1 MIKIIKGEDMN
12 KFKDIIKLLFTL
24 FGSCMGFFIGEM
36 DIFVYTLLCF
46 VICDYI
52 SGIIRAGFER
62 KLSSKVGFKGI
73 LKKIMI
79 FIIVGIANLCDK
91 NLIQNEAMIRSAIIF
106 FYIANEGLSILENS
120 LAIGLPIPEK
130 LKILLEQFKE
140 EKWHIVI

>member
-1 MIKIIKGEDMN
+1 MS
-12 KFKDIIKLLFTL
+12 KFKDITRLLFTI
-24 FGSCMGFFIGEM
+24 FGSCMGFFLGDM
-36 DIFVYTLLCF
+36 DIFIYTLLAF

-73 LKKIMI
+73 FKKIMT

-91 NLIQNEAMIRSAIIF
+91 NLVQNQAMIRSAIIF

-140 EKWHIVI
+140 EK

>member
-1 MIKIIKGEDMN
+1 MS
-12 KFKDIIKLLFTL
+12 KFKEIIRIIFTL
-24 FGSCMGFFIGEM
+24 FGSCLGFFLGDM
-36 DIFVYTLLCF
+36 DIFIYTLLAF
-46 VICDYI
+46 VICDYL

-73 LKKIMI
+73 FKKIMI

-91 NLIQNEAMIRSAIIF
+91 NLVQNQAMIRSAIIF

-130 LKILLEQFKE
+130 LEVLLEQFKE
-140 EKWHIVI
+140 EK

>member
-1 MIKIIKGEDMN
+1 MS
-12 KFKDIIKLLFTL
+12 KFKDITRLLFTI
-24 FGSCMGFFIGEM
+24 FGSCMGFFIGDM
-36 DIFVYTLLCF
+36 DIFIYTLLAF

-73 LKKIMI
+73 FKKIMI

-91 NLIQNEAMIRSAIIF
+91 NLIQNQAMIRSAIIF

-130 LKILLEQFKE
+130 FKILLEQFKE
-140 EKWHIVI
+140 EKWLIVN